1 MCYSQVVAPVWERD
15 PSLSCDAVRLQP
27 LLLRRVAALV
37 TRVLRAFGL
46 STAAPDELGFG
57 DAYRPA
63 LGAVVAAGRAF
74 AAEAAGLGDAA
85 APSGLREAVLGECG
99 RVAERFDGTAMA
111 ADGAPETS
119 GRARVEAAEG
129 LEGALDALT
138 GLRAELRRL
147 AREDRS
153 AEGRELG
160 RALLAACDRCTTAAR
175 ACMRP
180 DAMDWQVLQ
189 KLQPCLTVV
198 ATAGPSHA

>member
-1 MCYSQVVAPVWERD
+1 MWKCNLG
-15 PSLSCDAVRLQP
+15 LSCDAVPLQP
-27 LLLRRVAALV
+27 LLLRRVAGLV

-74 AAEAAGLGDAA
+74 AAEAAGLADAA
-85 APSGLREAVLGECG
+85 APSGLREAVVGECQ
-99 RVAERFDGTAMA
+99 RAAERFDGA
-111 ADGAPETS
+111 AAAAEGVSEAS
-119 GRARVEAAEG
+119 GHARAEAAEG

-138 GLRAELRRL
+138 GLRSELRRL

-160 RALLAACDRCTTAAR
+160 RALLAACDRCGAAAR
-175 ACMRP
+175 ACARP
-180 DAMDWQVLQ
+180 
-189 KLQPCLTVV
+189 
-198 ATAGPSHA
+198 